1 MEEKKRRGR
10 PRLSDS
16 NKQESA
22 SSNTTASELVIDKT
36 DFNFYEPETFDS
48 PSVEQFNPLADAPI
62 KRDYSSPKIQE
73 GLVGEIIEPTFHQ
86 PSITSSPPPTPPA
99 LPPSGGNSASTQ
111 QGATTTSTFSNPNP
125 AVNQLDDADKKL
137 ACEQMVDAALDLYET
152 LWGLGGRFAQVGE
165 NKLQELVNDGSINPS
180 RRIPIEDTS
189 VSIFEFFQN
198 YNEQVAEVSKVD
210 KEFKKKV
217 RPPLIRVFGKNG
229 WGMTDEQ
236 FLGIAFTKDSI
247 MRGISLFQMK
257 KSINALINQLAEE
270 NKPISSEETPPPP
283 SKPKQSPPRPT
294 PPPPAPTPAPAPIPI
309 LTPEVEEIFDDE
321 DFMDDEEDVEVPQP
335 IIQRNESVEKLKINF
350 DDNPLRQD
358 TRREPPPA
366 NVEETFIKGGEIKD
380 DLSI

>member
-1 MEEKKRRGR
+1 MEEKRKRGR

-16 NKQESA
+16 NKQEVVG
-22 SSNTTASELVIDKT
+22 SNSVASELEIDKT
-36 DFNFYEPETFDS
+36 DFSFYEPETFDS

-73 GLVGEIIEPTFHQ
+73 GLVGDIIEPTFHQ
-86 PSITSSPPPTPPA
+86 PSITSSPPPP
-99 LPPSGGNSASTQ
+99 PPSGGNGSPSPNPNGNGGSA
-111 QGATTTSTFSNPNP
+111 FSNPNP
-125 AVNQLDDADKKL
+125 AMNQLDNADKKL
-137 ACEQMVDAALDLYET
+137 ACEQMVDASLDLYET

-165 NKLQELVNDGSINPS
+165 QKLQELVNDGSLDPS
-180 RRIPIEDTS
+180 RRIPVEDTS

-198 YNEQVAEVSKVD
+198 YNQQVAEVSKVD
-210 KEFKKKV
+210 KDFKKKV
-217 RPPLIRVFGKNG
+217 RPAMVRVFSKHG

-236 FLGIAFTKDSI
+236 FLGIAFAKDSI

-270 NKPISSEETPPPP
+270 NKPISSEEAPPPP
-283 SKPKQSPPRPT
+283 SKPKQNPPRPT
-294 PPPPAPTPAPAPIPI
+294 PPPPTPPPPPPTPI

-321 DFMDDEEDVEVPQP
+321 DFMDDDVEMEMPQP
-335 IIQRNESVEKLKINF
+335 VIQRNDSVEKLKINF
-350 DDNPLRQD
+350 EDNPLRQK